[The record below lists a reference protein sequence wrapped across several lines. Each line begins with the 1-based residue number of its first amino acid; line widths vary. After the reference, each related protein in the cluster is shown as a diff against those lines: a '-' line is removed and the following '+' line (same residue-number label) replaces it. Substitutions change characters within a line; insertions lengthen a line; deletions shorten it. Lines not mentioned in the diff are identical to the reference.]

1 MFFSCL
7 HNLTDKTAPH
17 QSEGQPV
24 SVAVDK
30 VPIHFFGKLLSVYI
44 LLKDSGSS
52 HCVDLHRRGET
63 VRGRGS
69 DFLIV
74 CLRRIKAFMEIRPK
88 KKKEEII
95 N

>member
-1 MFFSCL
+1 MFAKS
-7 HNLTDKTAPH
+7 NRQNRAPH

-24 SVAVDK
+24 RVTVDK
-30 VPIHFFGKLLSVYI
+30 VPVYFFGQLLFVYI
-44 LLKDSGSS
+44 LLKDTRSS

-74 CLRRIKAFMEIRPK
+74 CLRRIKAFKEIRPK
-88 KKKEEII
+88 KK
-95 N
+95 